1 MTPQGSP
8 QPPLARKCFAAG
20 AAGAAVL
27 SVDSDDDW
35 CHLQRSSP
43 QATWHTS
50 EGTPEPQRGRSGSPL
65 PPPPKHV
72 SLPPTLTEPETA
84 DDSWMQEG
92 DDVDQIDI
100 DERLEQADFAEYCVA
115 AGHSLVE
122 ITSDCA
128 EIIAEA
134 DKELQKVI
142 QRPAPYVHGRRMKKR
157 AKDLFYQK
165 LIARVRELDYFCPDA
180 SDPVVQELCKD
191 DTMSKKVT
199 PAQAIK
205 YIERTL
211 RKDARQAPQH
221 RQYAPGGTVQLP
233 SQPPR
238 SSARYGRVAVKYG
251 LKTGA
256 SGASTT
262 LPELKA
268 ALAECKKVV
277 EATRMARP
285 RAAEQALRGGAAAG
299 AANTVIRAA
308 TDRLRMEVLA
318 EIEADFGEEVI
329 ARGRPCCLM

>member
-1 MTPQGSP
+1 
-8 QPPLARKCFAAG
+8 
-20 AAGAAVL
+20 
-27 SVDSDDDW
+27 
-35 CHLQRSSP
+35 
-43 QATWHTS
+43 
-50 EGTPEPQRGRSGSPL
+50 
-65 PPPPKHV
+65 
-72 SLPPTLTEPETA
+72 
-84 DDSWMQEG
+84 MQEG
-92 DDVDQIDI
+92 DDVDHIDI
-100 DERLEQADFAEYCVA
+100 DERLRKADFAEYCVA
-115 AGHSLVE
+115 AGHSLAKTTSRCTE
-122 ITSDCA
+122 IVA
-128 EIIAEA
+128 KV

-142 QRPAPYVHGRRMKKR
+142 QRPAPYVHGKR
-157 AKDLFYQK
+157 VRICGTLFFYER
-165 LIARVRELDYFCPDA
+165 LIARVRELDFCPDA
-180 SDPVVQELCKD
+180 SDPVVQKLCKD

-211 RKDARQAPQH
+211 RKDAREAPQH
-221 RQYAPGGTVQLP
+221 RKYAPGGTVQLP

-238 SSARYGRVAVKYG
+238 TSARYDRVAVKCG

-256 SGASTT
+256 SGALTT

-277 EATRMARP
+277 DATRMARP